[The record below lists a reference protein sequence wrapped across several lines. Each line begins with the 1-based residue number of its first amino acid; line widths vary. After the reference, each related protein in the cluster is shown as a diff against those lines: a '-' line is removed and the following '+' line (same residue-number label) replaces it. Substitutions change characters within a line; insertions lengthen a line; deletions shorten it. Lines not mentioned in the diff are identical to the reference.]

1 MSDLKP
7 KIIGVVGTAKNTG
20 KTTTLSALMEEGVR
34 RRFKVGLTS
43 IGFDGEEID
52 NVTLLPKP
60 RLNVVKGSIIAT
72 SEECLKTTQV
82 KYQIIERTNLFTPL
96 GEVSIVEITE
106 PGLMVLAGPNK
117 RSPLEN
123 VLRMLKERVDFILID
138 GAMNRMVPLM
148 SAEGLIFATGAARTT
163 NLKKLADE
171 MQAIYDIFS
180 YPVIKDELGQTIHVS
195 PHFSRFSENIIIIK
209 DDGTEKELTIS
220 SILDK
225 SDAGIVLEEINKG
238 AKEIIIPGIVSQKPL
253 GMIAKHLSGLKD
265 KIRFVFSNPTS
276 LLVAGGPLAI
286 KKILNSLSE
295 NNVAISYT
303 HNLPIL
309 AVTMNPF
316 YPKLGRR
323 RGDFQPAYVNVDK
336 MHNIFNDTLSIPV
349 INIYKE
355 GASELFDICFGGK

>member
-34 RRFKVGLTS
+34 RGFKVGLTS

-60 RLNVVKGSIIAT
+60 RLNVVRGSIIAT
-72 SEECLKTTQV
+72 SEQCLKTAQA
-82 KYQIIERTNLFTPL
+82 KFQIIERTNLFSPL
-96 GEVSIVEITE
+96 GEIFIVEITE

-117 RSPLEN
+117 RSPLKD
-123 VLRMLKERVDFILID
+123 VLQILKEKVDFVLID

-148 SAEGLIFATGAARTT
+148 SAEGLIFATGAARTIH
-163 NLKKLADE
+163 LKKLADE
-171 MQAIYDIFS
+171 MYAICDIFS
-180 YPVIKDELGQTIHVS
+180 YPLIKKKSGQTIHVS
-195 PHFSRFSENIIIIK
+195 PHFS
-209 DDGTEKELTIS
+209 IS

-238 AKEIIIPGIVSQKPL
+238 AKEVIIPGIVSQKPL
-253 GMIAKHLSGLKD
+253 GVIAKHLSGLKD

-276 LLVAGGPLAI
+276 LLVAGEPLTI
-286 KKILNSLSE
+286 KKLLNSLSE

-323 RGDFQPAYVNVDK
+323 RGDFQPAYVNVNK
-336 MHNIFNDTLSIPV
+336 MHNIFNDTLPIPV

-355 GASELFDICFGGK
+355 GAGELFDICFGGK